1 MVACT
6 DRLFLKPYEHK
17 ALDALE
23 QSGLERKRQGRNW
36 YWQFEKVP
44 SGRGK
49 LTWEEFRE
57 LYKDDIFRLNLA
69 KRFLK
74 ETEEVNGNRYLL
86 GMSSYSYFHRIQI
99 LRYAQNNSEGGK
111 SVTLDVVRGLRNP
124 HFWLASPIIFALPLH
139 TSP

>member
-1 MVACT
+1 MLVRT
-6 DRLFLKPYEHK
+6 GFFK
-17 ALDALE
+17 AVLA
-23 QSGLERKRQGRNW
+23 QSLGRIRTIRVERKRQGRNW

-57 LYKDDIFRLNLA
+57 LYKDAIFRLNLA

-99 LRYAQNNSEGGK
+99 LRYAQNNQKG
-111 SVTLDVVRGLRNP
+111 
-124 HFWLASPIIFALPLH
+124 ASLSLW
-139 TSP
+139 TW

>member
-1 MVACT
+1 MAGGGIT
-6 DRLFLKPYEHK
+6 KFETKHFLKTINKKEIFVKQHM
-17 ALDALE
+17 
-23 QSGLERKRQGRNW
+23 KRRMYIFNKKWGW
-36 YWQFEKVP
+36 
-44 SGRGK
+44 GK

-57 LYKDDIFRLNLA
+57 LYKDAIFRLNLA

-124 HFWLASPIIFALPLH
+124 HSWLASPIIFALPLH

>member
-1 MVACT
+1 MLVRT
-6 DRLFLKPYEHK
+6 GFFK
-17 ALDALE
+17 AVLA
-23 QSGLERKRQGRNW
+23 QSLGRIRTIRVERKRQGRNW

-57 LYKDDIFRLNLA
+57 LYKDAIFRLNLA

-74 ETEEVNGNRYLL
+74 ETEEVNGNRHLL